1 MSSINDVLKEKF
13 GVNGSNI
20 AETLSKITPGGGSGS
35 GSGPLVVHVVSDAE
49 NVWILDKTA
58 REILQSEGNVLFI
71 AYQEGEDDDHQVVR
85 RYSYGRL
92 LLMTTS
98 PTLYL
103 LKIDISG
110 DQNEFYANT
119 LDDYPAIMPDDVA
132 SDLH

>member
-13 GVNGSNI
+13 NVSGSNI

-35 GSGPLVVHVVSDAE
+35 SPLVVHVVSDAE

>member
-1 MSSINDVLKEKF
+1 MTL
-13 GVNGSNI
+13 I
-20 AETLSKITPGGGSGS
+20 AQRAIM
-35 GSGPLVVHVVSDAE
+35 
-49 NVWILDKTA
+49 
-58 REILQSEGNVLFI
+58 ILQSEGNVLFI

-119 LDDYPAIMPDDVA
+119 LDDYPAVMPDDVA